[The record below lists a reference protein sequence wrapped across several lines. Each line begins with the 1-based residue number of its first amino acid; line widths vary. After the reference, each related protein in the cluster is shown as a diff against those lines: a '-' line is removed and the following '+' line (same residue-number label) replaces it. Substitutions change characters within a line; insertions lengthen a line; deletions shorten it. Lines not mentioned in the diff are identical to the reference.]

1 MGRGDHCGQ
10 LLNFPL
16 KRLCSCR
23 TLFLMSLHDVI
34 YSRGPQDHF
43 LRISGPAQKAI
54 DGGGGCGGGA
64 EICTISDNRSLPQS
78 LLPPFQTG
86 GRRGIAAATSF
97 SLMERRDGR
106 TTREGGREAG
116 PGVSVMSYEIPSF
129 LRRRRSSVRSRW
141 AMPWVAS
148 AFWHFGAPEN
158 GSHALTHGSATFT
171 YKRENFPLKI

>member
-1 MGRGDHCGQ
+1 MMSFTLEVPKIIFCVF
-10 LLNFPL
+10 LVPL
-16 KRLCSCR
+16 KRPLTAAAAVAVAPKSAP
-23 TLFLMSLHDVI
+23 S
-34 YSRGPQDHF
+34 
-43 LRISGPAQKAI
+43 AI
-54 DGGGGCGGGA
+54 TA
-64 EICTISDNRSLPQS
+64 PSLPPS

-86 GRRGIAAATSF
+86 GRHRGGDLILAYGA
-97 SLMERRDGR
+97 EGR
-106 TTREGGREAG
+106 TDDEGGRPAG
-116 PGVSVMSYEIPSF
+116 PRVSVMSYEIPSF